1 MENIVEIENVTKK
14 YGKNIGIE
22 NVNLKINN
30 GEVYGFIGPN
40 GAGKSTT
47 IKCIMDLINKN
58 EGEIYIDGK
67 IVKRNNTKLKEKI
80 GYLPSEIHLY
90 DDLTV
95 KQMLEYSNSFYSKDC
110 MKKANELLK
119 RLEVDEKK
127 KIEELSLG
135 NLKKVGIIL
144 SLMHNPDIII
154 MDEATSGLDP
164 LMQEVFYE
172 IINEEKKKGKTIFF
186 SSHIL
191 NEIKRICDKV
201 AIIKNGKI
209 IKVDNIENLNDSN
222 LMKIKIESDEAYQIK
237 EELNLENE
245 IQNKNEIEFVYEDV
259 NELIRKLSKYRL
271 NKILISELNI
281 EEIFMHYYKD

>member
-22 NVNLKINN
+22 NVNLKINK

>member
-1 MENIVEIENVTKK
+1 MGNIIEIKNVTKK

-22 NVNLKINN
+22 NLSLEIKK
-30 GEVYGFIGPN
+30 GEVFGFIGPN

-47 IKCIMDLINKN
+47 IKCIMDLINRN
-58 EGEIYIDGK
+58 FGEIYINGNL
-67 IVKRNNTKLKEKI
+67 VKRNNTKLKEKI

-95 KQMLEYSNSFYSKDC
+95 EKMIEYSNSFYSQDC
-110 MKKANELLK
+110 MPKAQELIK
-119 RLEVDEKK
+119 RLEVDTKK

-144 SLMHNPDIII
+144 SLMHDPEIII

-172 IINEEKKKGKTIFF
+172 IINEEKNNGKTIFY

-209 IKVDNIENLNDSN
+209 IKVDSIDNLSDSNLVKVKVETDKIKELKQELNLNDFKQSN
-222 LMKIKIESDEAYQIK
+222 
-237 EELNLENE
+237 NE
-245 IQNKNEIEFVYEDV
+245 IDFVYKDI
-259 NELIRKLSKYRL
+259 NELLKKLSNFNI
-271 NKILISELNI
+271 NKLLINELDI

>member
-1 MENIVEIENVTKK
+1 MENIIEIRNVTKK
-14 YGKNIGIE
+14 YGKHIAIE
-22 NVNLKINN
+22 NINLKINK

-47 IKCIMDLINKN
+47 IKCIMDLVNKN
-58 EGEIYIDGK
+58 VGEIYIDGK
-67 IVKRNNTKLKEKI
+67 LIKRSNTKLKEKI

-95 KQMLEYSNSFYSKDC
+95 KQMIEYSNSFYSKDC
-110 MKKANELLK
+110 MEKANDLIK
-119 RLEVDEKK
+119 RLEIDEKK

-135 NLKKVGIIL
+135 NLKKVGIVL
-144 SLMHNPDIII
+144 ALMHNPEIII

-172 IINEEKKKGKTIFF
+172 IINKEKKEGKTIFF

-191 NEIKRICDKV
+191 SEIKRICDKV

-209 IKVDNIENLNDSN
+209 IKVDDIENLNNSN
-222 LMKIKIESDEAYQIK
+222 LMKIKIESDDIEKIK
-237 EELNLENE
+237 KELSLEN
-245 IQNKNEIEFVYEDV
+245 ITQNKNEIEFVYEDI
-259 NELIRKLSKYRL
+259 NELISKLSKFKL
-271 NKILISELNI
+271 TKVLISELDI
-281 EEIFMHYYKD
+281 EEIFMHYYKN

>member
-1 MENIVEIENVTKK
+1 MENIIEIKNVTKK

-22 NVNLKINN
+22 NLSLEIKK
-30 GEVYGFIGPN
+30 GEVFGFIGPN

-47 IKCIMDLINKN
+47 IKCIMDLVNRN
-58 EGEIYIDGK
+58 LGEIYIDGNL
-67 IVKRNNTKLKEKI
+67 VKRNNTKLKEKI

-95 KQMLEYSNSFYSKDC
+95 EKMIEYSNSFYSKDC
-110 MKKANELLK
+110 MPKAKKLIEK
-119 RLEVDEKK
+119 LEVDVKK
-127 KIEELSLG
+127 KIDELSLG

-144 SLMHNPDIII
+144 SLMHDPEIIV

-172 IINEEKKKGKTIFF
+172 IINEEKSNGKTIFY

-209 IKVDNIENLNDSN
+209 IKVDTIDNLSDSN
-222 LMKIKIESDEAYQIK
+222 LVKVKVETDRVEELK
-237 EELNLENE
+237 KELNLETFE
-245 IQNKNEIEFVYEDV
+245 QNQNEIEFVYKDINGLLSILSKFKINKLLI
-259 NELIRKLSKYRL
+259 NELD
-271 NKILISELNI
+271 I
-281 EEIFMHYYKD
+281 EEIFIHYYKD

>member
-1 MENIVEIENVTKK
+1 
-14 YGKNIGIE
+14 
-22 NVNLKINN
+22 
-30 GEVYGFIGPN
+30 
-40 GAGKSTT
+40 
-47 IKCIMDLINKN
+47 
-58 EGEIYIDGK
+58 
-67 IVKRNNTKLKEKI
+67 
-80 GYLPSEIHLY
+80 
-90 DDLTV
+90 
-95 KQMLEYSNSFYSKDC
+95 
-110 MKKANELLK
+110 
-119 RLEVDEKK
+119 
-127 KIEELSLG
+127 
-135 NLKKVGIIL
+135 
-144 SLMHNPDIII
+144 